1 MDALDLSRR
10 LEERYRSYLR
20 TLFYFRDPDLRRSFE
35 DALGQGHIARGPYLE
50 ATPVFRRGLRPR
62 ELLAESRIAADQ
74 GFLRALEADRP
85 LYRHQEVAIRAVL
98 GHQNVVVATGTAS
111 GKTEAFLVPI
121 LLHLHREF
129 LDRTLCPGVRA
140 LVLYPM
146 NALANDQ
153 RARLGEIGRR
163 LESEG
168 SPFRFTFGQY
178 IGETPEDEQDSR
190 RYARDVARR
199 RFPGELVFRAEMRA
213 TPPHILLTNYSMLEY
228 LLLRPNDSPLFDD
241 GRGRWWTFIILD
253 EAHQYRGSR
262 GIEMGML
269 LRRLKRRLREGG
281 CTGTFRCIATS
292 ATLASG
298 EEDAAAV
305 ARFASDLFGEPFRA
319 DRVIFGE
326 AEALPVTSETQLGIS
341 DYESLTRI
349 LAGAEASRDDL
360 APFVRRLNA
369 ALPSGDSLPATLGR
383 LLRADGRARRL
394 MQLIRASPAE
404 VQELVDDLFADVPRE
419 RRVAALQTLVN
430 LLVRAEDPDADAPLL
445 TARYHLFL
453 RSLEGAYVSY
463 RPAKKVFLDR
473 RGGSESPPGFEA
485 ALCRECGQHYLVG
498 RISGGKF
505 VEAVRDPADPGFGVT
520 FLRPVEDD
528 GDDGADEAPRSKPEI
543 LNLCL
548 VCAAID
554 RKATACG
561 HDARIRVARGRPP
574 GDEDRADQLARC
586 DACGYSASGRDP
598 VREIIHGTDG
608 PNAVVATT
616 LCQNLPESRR
626 KVLAFADGR
635 QEAAFFA
642 WYLEESYTQILNR
655 NLLLKTAQRLA
666 SHAPEGLSLRDL
678 AVDLRQILRDR
689 QVLPPSAS
697 QLELRRQAW
706 LRIYQE
712 FLTDEPRISLE
723 GVGCVRW
730 SISWPSWFHPPD
742 VLMVT
747 PWMLTEDEAQALV
760 LILLDTLR
768 ADRAVELRCEQGI
781 DIGWHDLGLNAT
793 QMRVRVG
800 DRGGDKTVRR
810 WDGPAGRR
818 ARYLEKL
825 LIKRGLSPVEAL
837 ERAVHTLRAVWETLR
852 RADERASSAGDRLLL
867 SVADAVRIN
876 PEWWRLHLPADTDTV
891 LRCDTCGR
899 LHAAAVLDVCPRH
912 RCPGTLQRLPRRGLE
927 SNHYRTLYEE
937 DLPGG
942 LRVEEHTAQLDHEKA
957 REFQREFREG
967 KIHVLSCSTT
977 FELGVDLGDLD
988 VVFLRNVPP
997 EPFNYTQRVGRAG
1010 RRARYPGF
1018 AVTYCRRAP
1027 HDLYHFAEPRRVL
1040 EGRTRAPVL
1049 SLANEKILTRHVA
1062 ALTLSAFFRSEPH
1075 RFETVLSLLRDFDQ
1089 PAATADFAAFLHSE
1103 RTRLEEAL
1111 RAVVP
1116 AEGIDVVGVDDGAWI
1131 DRIAGGESRLGLV
1144 EAEVASDYRTI
1155 RHLEATAAQRG
1166 DYRTA
1171 AWARARGNTIATEDA
1186 LSFLSR
1192 KVVIPKYG
1200 FPVDV
1205 VELDTHRTQQSQGA
1219 YEISLQR
1226 DLSLAISEFAPSST
1240 LIANKKIW
1248 TSYALKRVAER
1259 EWERNLYKR
1268 CARDNVFCRWR
1279 PGEPEPKT
1287 PCGHQ
1292 LGVAEYVIPKF
1303 GFMTK
1308 REEPRQ
1314 PISRPARIFTTR
1326 PYFAGPR
1333 GPEPDVVEF
1342 PPLSVYKAA
1351 PGLMVVLCEGRR
1363 GEGFY
1368 VCGDCG
1374 SGFRKPETTH
1384 ETPFG
1389 QSCRGRLSQVSLGHE
1404 FVTDVLQFQ
1413 FREPPDADIDLTW
1426 FAHSLAYALLE
1437 GAAES
1442 LEVPSTD
1449 LNATVS
1455 YLADA
1460 ARIPPIILYDN
1471 VPGGAGL
1478 VARLEDDKTLLRCL
1492 DAAHGRVAGGCGC
1505 DEGASCY
1512 GCLRSYRN
1520 QFAHQHLQRGAV
1532 MRYLAGVRAGWP
1544 RSTQ

>member
-1 MDALDLSRR
+1 MEAIDLARC
-10 LEERYRSYLR
+10 LEERYRSYLK

-35 DALGQGHIARGPYLE
+35 DALGQGRIARGPYLE

-62 ELLAESRIAADQ
+62 ELLAELGIAADQ

-98 GHQNVVVATGTAS
+98 ARQNVVVATGTAS

-129 LDRTLCPGVRA
+129 LARTLCAGVRA

-190 RYARDVARR
+190 RHARDVARR

-213 TPPHILLTNYSMLEY
+213 APPHILLTNYSMLEY

-241 GRGRWWTFIILD
+241 GRGRWWTFLILD

-262 GIEMGML
+262 GIEMSML

-281 CTGTFRCIATS
+281 CTATFRCIATS

-298 EEDAAAV
+298 QEDAAAV
-305 ARFASDLFGEPFRA
+305 ARFGSDLFGEPFHA

-326 AEALPVTSETQLGIS
+326 TEALPATTGPQLGIS
-341 DYESLTRI
+341 DYEFLTGI
-349 LAGAEASRDDL
+349 LAGAEVLRGDL
-360 APFVRRLNA
+360 APFARRLNA
-369 ALPSGDSLPATLGR
+369 ALPAGDSLPATIGR
-383 LLRADGRARRL
+383 LLKVDGRATRL
-394 MQLIRASPAE
+394 IQLIRARPAE
-404 VQELVDDLFADVPRE
+404 VQQLADDLFADESAE

-430 LLVRAEDPDADAPLL
+430 LLVRAEDPDAGAPLL

-473 RGGSESPPGFEA
+473 RRGSGSPVAFEV

-498 RISGGKF
+498 RITDGKF
-505 VEAVRDPADPGFGVT
+505 IEAVRDPADPGFGVS
-520 FLRPVEDD
+520 FLRPIEDD
-528 GDDGADEAPRSKPEI
+528 SDNGGDEPPRSKPEI
-543 LNLCL
+543 LHLCL
-548 VCAAID
+548 QCAAID
-554 RKATACG
+554 RRGTACG
-561 HDARIRVARGRPP
+561 HDAAIRVARGRPP

-586 DACGYSASGRDP
+586 DACGYAASGRDP
-598 VREIIHGTDG
+598 VREVIHGTDG
-608 PNAVVATT
+608 PNAVIATT
-616 LCQNLPESRR
+616 LCQNLPELRR
-626 KVLAFADGR
+626 KVLAFADSR

-642 WYLEESYTQILNR
+642 WYLEESYSQILNR
-655 NLLLKTAQRLA
+655 NLLLKTVQRLA
-666 SHAPEGLSLRDL
+666 PHAPEGLSLRDL
-678 AVDLRQILRDR
+678 AIDLRQILRER
-689 QVLPPSAS
+689 QVLSPAAS

-706 LRIYQE
+706 LRVYQE

-723 GVGCVRW
+723 GVGSVRW
-730 SISWPSWFHPPD
+730 AIRWPSWFHPPD
-742 VLMVT
+742 VLMAA
-747 PWMLTEDEAQALV
+747 PWTLSEEEAQVLV
-760 LILLDTLR
+760 LVLLDTLR
-768 ADRAVELRCEQGI
+768 ADRAVELRCEQGVN
-781 DIGWHDLGLNAT
+781 IGWHDLGLNAT

-825 LIKRGLSPVEAL
+825 LVKRGFSPAEAL
-837 ERAVHTLRAVWETLR
+837 EHAVHTLRAVWETLR
-852 RADERASSAGDRLLL
+852 RSDERASSAGDRLLL

-876 PEWWRLHLPADTDTV
+876 PEWWRLHLLADADTV

-899 LHAAAVLDVCPRH
+899 LHATAVSDVCPRH
-912 RCPGTLQRLPRRGLE
+912 RCPGTLQLLPRRRLE
-927 SNHYRTLYEE
+927 PNHYRTLYEE
-937 DLPGG
+937 DLPGN

-957 REFQREFREG
+957 REFQRDFREG

-997 EPFNYTQRVGRAG
+997 EPFNYAQRVGRAG

-1027 HDLYHFAEPRRVL
+1027 HDLYHFAEPERIL
-1040 EGRTRAPVL
+1040 GGRTRAPVL

-1062 ALTLSAFFRSEPH
+1062 ALALSAFFRSAPH
-1075 RFETVLSLLRDFDQ
+1075 RFETVSSLVRDFDQ
-1089 PAATADFAAFLHSE
+1089 PAATVDFAAFLHSE

-1111 RAVVP
+1111 RTVVP
-1116 AEGIDVVGVDDGAWI
+1116 PGAVDVGGVKDGTWI
-1131 DRIAGGESRLGLV
+1131 ERIAGSESRLALV

-1155 RHLEATAAQRG
+1155 RHLEAAAAQRSE
-1166 DYRTA
+1166 YRTA
-1171 AWARARGNTIATEDA
+1171 AWARARANTIATEDA

-1219 YEISLQR
+1219 YEVSLQR
-1226 DLSLAISEFAPSST
+1226 DLSVAISEFAPSST
-1240 LIANKKIW
+1240 LIANKKMW

-1259 EWERNLYKR
+1259 EWERNFYKR
-1268 CARDNVFCRWR
+1268 CARDNVFSRWR
-1279 PGEPEPKT
+1279 PGEPEPST

-1292 LGVAEYVIPKF
+1292 LAVAEYVIPKF
-1303 GFMTK
+1303 GFLTK

-1326 PYFAGPR
+1326 PYFLGPR

-1342 PPLSVYKAA
+1342 PPLSAYKAA

-1374 SGFRKPETTH
+1374 SGFRRLETTH

-1389 QSCRGRLSQVSLGHE
+1389 QSCHGRLSQVSLGHE
-1404 FVTDVLQFQ
+1404 FVTDVLQVR
-1413 FREPPDADIDLTW
+1413 FRERPDADIDFAW

-1442 LEVPSTD
+1442 LDVPSTD

-1455 YLADA
+1455 Y
-1460 ARIPPIILYDN
+1460 ARDPARVAPIILYDN

-1478 VARLEDDKTLLRCL
+1478 VARLEDERILVSCL
-1492 DAAHGRVAGGCGC
+1492 DAAYRRVAGGCGC

-1532 MRYLAGVRAGWP
+1532 KRYLAGVLAGWP
-1544 RSTQ
+1544 